1 MKNDLID
8 WLSLNINDKYKDEM
22 IFDKILEIY
31 DIILIYMN
39 KNNLNLKTENK
50 LFLLRLVLLLY
61 ENSKTN

>member
-8 WLSLNINDKYKDEM
+8 WLSLHINDKYKDEL

-31 DIILIYMN
+31 DIILTYIN
-39 KNNLNLKTENK
+39 KNNLKLKTENK

-61 ENSKTN
+61 ENSKVN